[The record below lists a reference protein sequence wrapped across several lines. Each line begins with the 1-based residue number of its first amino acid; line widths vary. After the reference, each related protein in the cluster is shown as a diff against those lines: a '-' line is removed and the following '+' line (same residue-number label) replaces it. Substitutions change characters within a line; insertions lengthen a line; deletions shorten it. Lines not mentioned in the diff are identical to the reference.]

1 MAAVGPTTTGG
12 RALCVTGGTERSAF
26 KERPVADSAPSTTS
40 HTVASVEGFDPLRN
54 VLKP

>member
-26 KERPVADSAPSTTS
+26 KELPVADSAPSTTQ
-40 HTVASVEGFDPLRN
+40 HTVASVKGLIRPGMS
-54 VLKP
+54 